1 MEVDPLASHPPPQPR
16 PNPAFRQPP
25 RRDLS
30 TRTAKSPYVGVRE
43 PKFRRSPPRPLGH
56 ETDKSAKGGGTSP
69 VTGSKNFI
77 PAVERKSGDVATGA
91 RKDGDSEKSS
101 ITPDGGSAGREG
113 RKFTVANVGNN
124 GRIFLRPS
132 VRPAYQRYPQPN
144 FVFPITPPS
153 TEGVIS
159 LTHSRGNTDD
169 ASESLAAQL
178 TPLAGSPSPGLAV
191 RKAYFEIKQTSRP
204 RRRRAMSD
212 STVHEGDTGAF
223 KVVISKPRDDAK
235 AKTAEDLNLEGNP
248 LLQVPIP
255 SWKIGTPRFSLRGTP
270 FIRGSSY
277 APTEDIR
284 SSTASFF
291 RASPLEMNSLRPES
305 FTSRHRP
312 SSLAVPQ
319 LQFATPS
326 LLSPDSVIVPR
337 LPAPPAKTTAY
348 CSTAVSIEPA
358 MFDSLTFSPG
368 CDDRSVVR
376 YSSLTGAVTAA
387 TPPRLVAEITSPKFL
402 DYELVSDFFL
412 TFRSFLETPD
422 LLRMLIARLQWALAR
437 EDEVGMVVRVRT
449 FVAIRHW
456 ILNYFVDDFVVDY
469 HLRVTFC
476 NIVNDLVEEVSQV
489 QDQQCRRV
497 QLQIL
502 GELKKC
508 WRRVCALYWD
518 GPEFGATLG
527 HEIPIAPGGI
537 AGYRDPGLDPGFWE
551 TDSEEPP
558 HLLNVDLP
566 QRDSRPDY
574 TLYADVSKAGHID
587 SILLGGERPATP
599 QERPLEGLERSQT
612 SPTSIVSLDV
622 LSCSFPTKAVRV
634 GDSHTGHPVGA
645 HPVDPS
651 LMYTNTEPVAPT
663 PRALAGKRVRPHASH
678 RRNNSITD
686 SLRQHGTTTERI
698 LSKNSELFLTVPY
711 AGSLVRGN
719 LLPPGQP
726 FVDIVPPYCGGPSR
740 ETTLFQP
747 LQPDGGKEREFASAM
762 SSQGMRKLIY
772 SVRRAV
778 STRAQG
784 ASPPQGGFTN
794 NASLG
799 PRSATTNRFP
809 GTAIVPQ
816 ARSRADGVRHP
827 VRIDLLGALSSE
839 EFKKAVRE
847 DATAEG
853 EANNGSVKIGDENL
867 DYSAAHLDSS
877 FELSSEP
884 EVRPTSDTAI
894 TTGSKS
900 IVIVDGT
907 YPINHRV
914 MTGAL
919 PESQLPA
926 EGFVDGFV
934 PAGAADPTPP
944 NTPPGPVRDG
954 GAPRRSSPILSQ
966 QTNRSTMATDPLPPF
981 VPDLATL
988 GTSGGASE
996 DTSIVARSP
1005 VDVAHQSLVT
1015 PLPSLARQHRRQQ
1028 SSRSYRS
1035 RGSLTHRRRA
1045 SFQSGYA
1052 AESTVKSFDA
1062 TTYSDSVRSE
1072 TSMPPPLRV
1081 LRRMPGG
1088 DLRGVKNVADLD
1100 TSPLHRSRSAGS
1112 LTTYSESI
1120 RSSYIRSPVRD
1131 TGGFVDVLSSD
1142 FSQNRAGI
1150 FSLGAVAEQAS
1161 KHRLSLFSTHSSKP
1175 VIRASFEVEAQKL
1188 AQIPDDLDDD
1198 GGVESALLKL
1208 EGKYEKKAPKLSM
1221 DLRDVSPREPQE
1233 TGISPMSALGSEQSK
1248 EKKGKQRNLH
1258 VGEDDDP
1265 AVSPVSDTHTA
1276 SRLTLQIPR
1285 RSTMHSFFSEASG
1298 VSYDSTPLLERGLMM
1313 DDGHSKTNAREWAN
1327 QSILQGPDTPEEW
1340 DDAVAMSVHP
1350 SYEIVQKTGSMDNI
1364 KSGQSVP
1371 RSDEIHSFLNVDSG
1385 DDSDLSSELSG
1396 EMIELDEIAPGL
1408 SPSPRKPPNPD
1419 DGTAPANPVQPSEW
1433 PGIEQSP
1440 TMAFREALQ
1449 ISPPE
1454 VNIPEEDD
1462 HQIWSREPLPP
1473 TPSGTPTVKMYHK
1486 ALGESISTSNK
1497 NGPLRNAPTSE
1508 EDPKG
1513 NFSVHLP
1520 FVLAFDSEVLAQQF
1534 TLIEKDALNEVDW
1547 KELIDMRWKNANTDP
1562 RSWVD
1567 FLRNTDAHGVEV
1579 VIARFNVMVKWVVSE
1594 IVLTQDPEER
1604 ARCVIKFLHI
1614 AAHCR
1619 RYRNFA
1625 TTSQI
1630 AIALTSNEIAR
1641 LTKTWAMVPPA
1652 DLKTMSELESLV
1664 SPTKNFHNLRAEM
1677 EGGGSSADTGCIP
1690 FVCIYTHDLLFNSQR
1705 PSEIASS
1712 PTTAPLVNF
1721 ERCRI
1726 AASVVKALLRL
1737 LEASTLY
1744 QFQPIEGITERCL
1757 WMTALS
1763 DDDIR
1768 KHSESLE

>member
-1 MEVDPLASHPPPQPR
+1 MEVDPLASHPPAQPR
-16 PNPAFRQPP
+16 PNPASRQFP
-25 RRDLS
+25 RRELS
-30 TRTAKSPYVGVRE
+30 TRTAKSPYVDVRE

-69 VTGSKNFI
+69 VTGSKNLV
-77 PAVERKSGDVATGA
+77 PVVERESGDVATGA
-91 RKDGDSEKSS
+91 RKDGHNEKSS

-132 VRPAYQRYPQPN
+132 VRPANLRYPQPN

-153 TEGVIS
+153 TEGSNS
-159 LTHSRGNTDD
+159 LTNSRGNTDD
-169 ASESLAAQL
+169 ASEFL
-178 TPLAGSPSPGLAV
+178 TAEPTPRAHSPSPGLAV
-191 RKAYFEIKQTSRP
+191 RKAYFEVKQTPRH

-248 LLQVPIP
+248 ILQVAIP

-291 RASPLEMNSLRPES
+291 RASPLEMNSLHPES
-305 FTSRHRP
+305 FSSRNRP
-312 SSLAVPQ
+312 SSLTLPQ
-319 LQFATPS
+319 LQFAAEG
-326 LLSPDSVIVPR
+326 LLGPDSAIVPR
-337 LPAPPAKTTAY
+337 LSVPPAKTTAY
-348 CSTAVSIEPA
+348 GSTAMLIEPA

-387 TPPRLVAEITSPKFL
+387 TPPRLVAEITSPNFL
-402 DYELVSDFFL
+402 DYELISDFFL

-469 HLRVTFC
+469 DLRLTFC
-476 NIVNDLVEEVSQV
+476 SIVNELVEEVSQV

-497 QLQIL
+497 RLKIL

-518 GPEFGATLG
+518 GPEFGANLG
-527 HEIPIAPGGI
+527 PEIPIAPGGI
-537 AGYRDPGLDPGFWE
+537 AGHRDPNLDPGFWE

-558 HLLNVDLP
+558 HLFNVDLP
-566 QRDSRPDY
+566 QRDSRPDH
-574 TLYADVSKAGHID
+574 TCCAHVSKGGHIN
-587 SILLGGERPATP
+587 SIPLGGQRPATP
-599 QERPLEGLERSQT
+599 EERPPGGLERSQA
-612 SPTSIVSLDV
+612 SPTSTMSLDI
-622 LSCSFPTKAVRV
+622 LSCSFPTKAVRL
-634 GDSHTGHPVGA
+634 GDSHNDHPVGA

-651 LMYTNTEPVAPT
+651 SMYTNTEPVAPT
-663 PRALAGKRVRPHASH
+663 PRALAGKRVRPQASH
-678 RRNNSITD
+678 RRNNSLTD
-686 SLRQHGTTTERI
+686 SLREHGTTTERV
-698 LSKNSELFLTVPY
+698 LYKSSELFLTVPY

-726 FVDIVPPYCGGPSR
+726 FVDMVPPYCGSPSR
-740 ETTLFQP
+740 ETTIFQP
-747 LQPDGGKEREFASAM
+747 LQPDEGKEKESASAM

-778 STRAQG
+778 STRTQG
-784 ASPPQGGFTN
+784 VSSTRGGFTN
-794 NASLG
+794 NAPIGS
-799 PRSATTNRFP
+799 RSATTNRLP

-816 ARSRADGVRHP
+816 ARSRAHGVQHP

-847 DATAEG
+847 DAIAEG
-853 EANNGSVKIGDENL
+853 EANNSSVKIGDENL

-907 YPINHRV
+907 YPFNHRA

-919 PESQLPA
+919 PVSQLPA
-926 EGFVDGFV
+926 EDFVDSFV
-934 PAGAADPTPP
+934 PAGTADPTPP
-944 NTPPGPVRDG
+944 NTPPGPLGNG
-954 GAPRRSSPILSQ
+954 GTPRRSSLILSQ
-966 QTNRSTMATDPLPPF
+966 QTNRTTITTDPLPPF

-988 GTSGGASE
+988 GASGGPSE
-996 DTSIVARSP
+996 DTSIGARSP
-1005 VDVAHQSLVT
+1005 VDAIHQSLVK
-1015 PLPSLARQHRRQQ
+1015 PLPSHARQHRRQQ

-1035 RGSLTHRRRA
+1035 RGSLMHRRWA
-1045 SFQSGYA
+1045 SSQNGYA

-1062 TTYSDSVRSE
+1062 TSYSGSGRSE

-1088 DLRGVKNVADLD
+1088 DLKGVKNVADLD
-1100 TSPLHRSRSAGS
+1100 TSPLHRSLSAGS
-1112 LTTYSESI
+1112 LTTYSESL
-1120 RSSYIRSPVRD
+1120 RSSYIRSPVRN

-1142 FSQNRAGI
+1142 FSQSQAGI
-1150 FSLGAVAEQAS
+1150 FSLGAVGEQAP

-1175 VIRASFEVEAQKL
+1175 VVRASFEAEAQKL
-1188 AQIPDDLDDD
+1188 AQIPDDVDDD

-1208 EGKYEKKAPKLSM
+1208 EGKYEKKVPKLSM
-1221 DLRDVSPREPQE
+1221 DLRGVSPRETQE
-1233 TGISPMSALGSEQSK
+1233 TGISPMSAVGGEQSK
-1248 EKKGKQRNLH
+1248 EKEDKQHSLH
-1258 VGEDDDP
+1258 VDEDDDP
-1265 AVSPVSDTHTA
+1265 VVSPVSDTHTT
-1276 SRLTLQIPR
+1276 SRLTLQVA
-1285 RSTMHSFFSEASG
+1285 RSSAMHSFFSEASG
-1298 VSYDSTPLLERGLMM
+1298 GSYDSTPLLERGLMT
-1313 DDGHSKTNAREWAN
+1313 DDGHSKTNTREWTN
-1327 QSILQGPDTPEEW
+1327 RSILQGPDTPEEW

-1364 KSGQSVP
+1364 KPGESVP
-1371 RSDEIHSFLNVDSG
+1371 RSDGIHSFLDVDSG

-1408 SPSPRKPPNPD
+1408 APSPRKPPNPD
-1419 DGTAPANPVQPSEW
+1419 DATAPANPVKPSEW
-1433 PGIEQSP
+1433 PCIEQSP
-1440 TMAFREALQ
+1440 TMTFREALQ

-1454 VNIPEEDD
+1454 VNIPEVHE
-1462 HQIWSREPLPP
+1462 HQVWSRKHFLA

-1486 ALGESISTSNK
+1486 ALGESVDASNK
-1497 NGPLRNAPTSE
+1497 NERLRN
-1508 EDPKG
+1508 DPKEK
-1513 NFSVHLP
+1513 FSVHLP
-1520 FVLAFDSEVLAQQF
+1520 FVLAFDSNVLAQQF

-1579 VIARFNVMVKWVVSE
+1579 VIARFNVMVKWVISE
-1594 IVLTQDPEER
+1594 IVLTQDSEER

-1664 SPTKNFHNLRAEM
+1664 SPTKNFHNIRAEM
-1677 EGGGSSADTGCIP
+1677 EGGSSSADTGCIP

-1726 AASVVKALLRL
+1726 AASVVKTLLRL

-1744 QFQPIEGITERCL
+1744 EFQPIEGITERCL

>member
-16 PNPAFRQPP
+16 PNPASRQLP

-69 VTGSKNFI
+69 VASSKNLV
-77 PAVERKSGDVATGA
+77 PVVERKSGDVATGG

-132 VRPAYQRYPQPN
+132 VRPANQRYPQPN

-153 TEGVIS
+153 TEGLHS
-159 LTHSRGNTDD
+159 LTNSRENTDD
-169 ASESLAAQL
+169 ASEFLTTQP
-178 TPLAGSPSPGLAV
+178 TPLADSPSPWLAV
-191 RKAYFEIKQTSRP
+191 RKAYFEAKQTSRP

-223 KVVISKPRDDAK
+223 KVVISKPRDDTK
-235 AKTAEDLNLEGNP
+235 AKTAEDLNAEGIP
-248 LLQVPIP
+248 LLQIPIP

-291 RASPLEMNSLRPES
+291 RASPLEMNSLHPES
-305 FTSRHRP
+305 VTSRTRP

-319 LQFATPS
+319 LQFAAPS

-337 LPAPPAKTTAY
+337 LPVPPAKTTAY
-348 CSTAVSIEPA
+348 RSTAVSIEPA

-387 TPPRLVAEITSPKFL
+387 TPPRLVAEITSPNFL
-402 DYELVSDFFL
+402 DYELISDFFL
-412 TFRSFLETPD
+412 TFRSFLETSD
-422 LLRMLIARLQWALAR
+422 LLRMLIARLQWALER

-449 FVAIRHW
+449 FVAVRHW
-456 ILNYFVDDFVVDY
+456 ILNYFVEDFVVDY
-469 HLRVTFC
+469 HLRLTFC

-489 QDQQCRRV
+489 QDQQCRKV
-497 QLQIL
+497 QLKIL

-518 GPEFGATLG
+518 GPEFGVTLG
-527 HEIPIAPGGI
+527 PEIPIAPGGI
-537 AGYRDPGLDPGFWE
+537 AGYRDPSLDPGFWE

-558 HLLNVDLP
+558 YPLNANPP
-566 QRDSRPDY
+566 QRDSRPDH

-599 QERPLEGLERSQT
+599 EERPAEGLERSRT
-612 SPTSIVSLDV
+612 SPTSTVSLDV
-622 LSCSFPTKAVRV
+622 LSCSFPTKALRI
-634 GDSHTGHPVGA
+634 GDSHNDYPVGA
-645 HPVDPS
+645 HPVDPGS
-651 LMYTNTEPVAPT
+651 LYANTEPVAFA
-663 PRALAGKRVRPHASH
+663 PRALAGKGMRPQASH
-678 RRNNSITD
+678 RRNNSLTD
-686 SLRQHGTTTERI
+686 SLREHGTTAERA
-698 LSKNSELFLTVPY
+698 LYKNSELFLTVPY

-726 FVDIVPPYCGGPSR
+726 FVDMVPPYCGSPSR
-740 ETTLFQP
+740 ETTIFQP
-747 LQPDGGKEREFASAM
+747 LRADAGKEKEPASAM

-784 ASPPQGGFTN
+784 VSPPHGGFTN
-794 NASLG
+794 NAPIC
-799 PRSATTNRFP
+799 PRSATTNRLP

-816 ARSRADGVRHP
+816 ARSRANNVRHP

-847 DATAEG
+847 DATAEA
-853 EANNGSVKIGDENL
+853 EANNSSVKIGDENL

-877 FELSSEP
+877 FELSP
-884 EVRPTSDTAI
+884 DPGVRPTSDTAI

-907 YPINHRV
+907 YPINHRA

-919 PESQLPA
+919 PVSQPPA
-926 EGFVDGFV
+926 EGLVDSFV
-934 PAGAADPTPP
+934 PTGAADPTPP
-944 NTPPGPVRDG
+944 NTPPGPVGNG
-954 GAPRRSSPILSQ
+954 GTPRRSSLILGQ
-966 QTNRSTMATDPLPPF
+966 QTNRTMMATDPLPPF

-988 GTSGGASE
+988 GASGGRSE
-996 DTSIVARSP
+996 DTSIGARSP
-1005 VDVAHQSLVT
+1005 IDVVHQSPVT
-1015 PLPSLARQHRRQQ
+1015 PLPSHARQHRRQQ

-1035 RGSLTHRRRA
+1035 RGSLMHRRWA

-1062 TTYSDSVRSE
+1062 TTYSGSVRSE
-1072 TSMPPPLRV
+1072 ASMPPPLRV

-1088 DLRGVKNVADLD
+1088 DLKGVKNVADLD
-1100 TSPLHRSRSAGS
+1100 TSQLHRSRSAGS

-1131 TGGFVDVLSSD
+1131 TGGFVDVVNSD

-1150 FSLGAVAEQAS
+1150 FSLGAVAEQAP
-1161 KHRLSLFSTHSSKP
+1161 KRQLSLFSTHSSKP
-1175 VIRASFEVEAQKL
+1175 VVRASFEAEAQKL
-1188 AQIPDDLDDD
+1188 AQIPDDADDD

-1208 EGKYEKKAPKLSM
+1208 EGKYEKKVPKLSM
-1221 DLRDVSPREPQE
+1221 DLRGVSHREPQE
-1233 TGISPMSALGSEQSK
+1233 TGISPMSAVGSQQSRD
-1248 EKKGKQRNLH
+1248 KKDRQRNLH

-1265 AVSPVSDTHTA
+1265 VVSPVSDTHTT
-1276 SRLTLQIPR
+1276 SRLTLQVPR
-1285 RSTMHSFFSEASG
+1285 SSTMHSFFSEASG
-1298 VSYDSTPLLERGLMM
+1298 GSYDSTPLLERGLMT
-1313 DDGHSKTNAREWAN
+1313 DDGHSKTNMREWTN
-1327 QSILQGPDTPEEW
+1327 RSILQGPDTPEEL
-1340 DDAVAMSVHP
+1340 DDAVAMSGHP

-1364 KSGQSVP
+1364 KPGQSVP
-1371 RSDEIHSFLNVDSG
+1371 RSDEIHSFLDVESG

-1408 SPSPRKPPNPD
+1408 APSPRKPLNRD
-1419 DGTAPANPVQPSEW
+1419 DATAHANSVQPSEC
-1433 PGIEQSP
+1433 PGTEQSP
-1440 TMAFREALQ
+1440 AITFREALQ

-1454 VNIPEEDD
+1454 VDTPDVHE
-1462 HQIWSREPLPP
+1462 HQIWSRKPFPP
-1473 TPSGTPTVKMYHK
+1473 TPSGTPTVKMYHN
-1486 ALGESISTSNK
+1486 ALGESVKPPNK
-1497 NGPLRNAPTSE
+1497 NEPLRNAPALE
-1508 EDPKG
+1508 EDPKQK
-1513 NFSVHLP
+1513 FSVHLP

-1677 EGGGSSADTGCIP
+1677 EGGSGSADNGCIP

-1712 PTTAPLVNF
+1712 PTTPPLVNF

-1726 AASVVKALLRL
+1726 AASVVKTLLRL